1 MDELLAEPDGF
12 EDRTRSIIPC
22 FARIDG
28 IQIQMVEGRV
38 EDDGSSSDG
47 KSLSE
52 QDQEMIWRHRTGQD
66 LETMRRLI
74 WPADGNTDTA
84 ALRRMLDSAFGLAD
98 NVRRDDDGHL
108 LTDSD
113 LENHNRR
120 PQLNQTAHSTSIL
133 RLVNGHDSTP
143 AQQLN
148 TPISQTTIGSANSQP
163 RPANNDPR
171 AISNMVERA
180 PT

>member
-1 MDELLAEPDGF
+1 MDEHLAEPDGF
-12 EDRTRSIIPC
+12 EDRPRSIIPC

-38 EDDGSSSDG
+38 EVDGSSFDG
-47 KSLSE
+47 KSLGE
-52 QDQEMIWRHRTGQD
+52 EDQEMIWRHRTGQD

-74 WPADGNTDTA
+74 WPADGNSDTA
-84 ALRRMLDSAFGLAD
+84 ALRSMLDSAFSLAD
-98 NVRRDDDGHL
+98 DVQSDDDGHL
-108 LTDSD
+108 LTDSE
-113 LENHNRR
+113 LRIHNRR
-120 PQLNQTAHSTSIL
+120 PQLNQTAHSTSRL
-133 RLVNGHDSTP
+133 RLINSHDSTP

-148 TPISQTTIGSANSQP
+148 TPISQTTIESANSQP
-163 RPANNDPR
+163 QPANDDPR